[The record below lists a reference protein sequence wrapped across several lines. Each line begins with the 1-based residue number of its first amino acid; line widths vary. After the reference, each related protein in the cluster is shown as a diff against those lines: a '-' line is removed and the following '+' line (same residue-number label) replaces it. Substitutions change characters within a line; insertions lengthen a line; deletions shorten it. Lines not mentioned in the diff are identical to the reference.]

1 MPKYLRANR
10 KYQSNLDKTIRQ
22 IDASHDEPSGSKEDI
37 EEYVYQRETIEDLL
51 LKRTSFDTETKFE
64 KYQPVLYEII
74 KDARQLA
81 DKESLTETHDRFLAG
96 TEQMLRVH
104 HQRSHVHDGLKHLSD
119 REVIQKV
126 REAPTKLK
134 RSAKSLLYKLKKL
147 GATLDDNGDLNTLEV
162 ENANDRKWLTKN
174 EGLVKLTLYQSDLEF
189 EYPQKLERMKIK
201 ADVVEMAN
209 KEEEKLEF
217 AEFAK
222 GAEEARRKVLTYEE
236 YFQLDPAKDGH
247 LMKQK
252 PPAASSRTGTTWE
265 EYKEQNESPNIFEND
280 LLE

>member
-1 MPKYLRANR
+1 
-10 KYQSNLDKTIRQ
+10 
-22 IDASHDEPSGSKEDI
+22 
-37 EEYVYQRETIEDLL
+37 
-51 LKRTSFDTETKFE
+51 
-64 KYQPVLYEII
+64 
-74 KDARQLA
+74 
-81 DKESLTETHDRFLAG
+81 
-96 TEQMLRVH
+96 
-104 HQRSHVHDGLKHLSD
+104 VHDGLKHLSD
-119 REVIQKV
+119 RDVIQKV

-134 RSAKSLLYKLKKL
+134 SSAKALLYKLKKL
-147 GATLDDNGDLNTLEV
+147 GATLDDNGDLNTLDV
-162 ENANDRKWLTKN
+162 VNANDRKWLTKN
-174 EGLVKLTLYQSDLEF
+174 EGLCKLTLYQSDLEF

-236 YFQLDPAKDGH
+236 YFELDPAKDGH